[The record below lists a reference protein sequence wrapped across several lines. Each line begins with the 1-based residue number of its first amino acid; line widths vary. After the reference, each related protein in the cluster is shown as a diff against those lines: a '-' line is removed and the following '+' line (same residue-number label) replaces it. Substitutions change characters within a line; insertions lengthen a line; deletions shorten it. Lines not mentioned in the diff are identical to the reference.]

1 MSKGTATEEDARRC
15 RRVSAASDSEVGAR
29 LGAVSILFPVAYA
42 VFFSLGMEWG
52 LDFVFFT
59 RLSFFP
65 SRLGWGAWVGGKS
78 GRCFQDP
85 LLQIAP
91 LHFLFLSS
99 FFPSIP
105 TPLSFNHTSLLD

>member
-65 SRLGWGAWVGGKS
+65 SRLGWGAWVGAKAVAVFKTPY
-78 GRCFQDP
+78 CK
-85 LLQIAP
+85 
-91 LHFLFLSS
+91 LHHYI
-99 FFPSIP
+99 FFFCLPFSLP
-105 TPLSFNHTSLLD
+105 SLLLSRLTILPS